1 MNAINAPP
9 AADPDSRPTS
19 REASPSG
26 EGPRLGDSSHNGSSS
41 AFTAPDQV
49 RHVGDGGSAPMQIPG
64 AYHADESLG
73 RPNLQDDDIL
83 PGYEDTQF
91 IGPQPLEPSH
101 MDIDRDEGIDVSF
114 PMHDHQTPPWEDV
127 PAWGF
132 SALGSGRAAPSQ
144 MLAVPPGSLDFNHD
158 TDADEDLFE
167 NGDGASTKVE
177 GGDGSSAG
185 NMSDVDER
193 MKSIEEHGESAVSPL
208 IRRSERE
215 SAPPPHM
222 IEGNEDEDELPVVEL
237 RVDDDTAL

>member
-1 MNAINAPP
+1 
-9 AADPDSRPTS
+9 
-19 REASPSG
+19 
-26 EGPRLGDSSHNGSSS
+26 
-41 AFTAPDQV
+41 
-49 RHVGDGGSAPMQIPG
+49 MQIPG

-73 RPNLQDDDIL
+73 RPNLPDDDIL
-83 PGYEDTQF
+83 PAYEDTQF
-91 IGPQPLEPSH
+91 IGPQQLEPSH
-101 MDIDRDEGIDVSF
+101 MDIDRDEGIDVSYT
-114 PMHDHQTPPWEDV
+114 MHDHQTPPWDV
-127 PAWGF
+127 PTWRFG
-132 SALGSGRAAPSQ
+132 ALGSGRPAPSQ

-167 NGDGASTKVE
+167 NADGASTKVE

-193 MKSIEEHGESAVSPL
+193 IKSIEDHGESAASPV